1 MKESKLIVS
10 ASPHLWSS
18 DTISL
23 IMWDVVIALLPA
35 TIVGLALFGLPA
47 LFVTLTCIFVA
58 VVVEGLCQRVMGRK
72 VTIADGSAVVTGF
85 LLALNLPS
93 GAPLWMAAVGSVV
106 AIIIGKQVYGGL
118 GNNPFNPALVARVFL
133 LISWPLQMT
142 TWPEPTLRQSGL
154 DAVTT
159 ATPLGVL
166 KEKGIEAI
174 AQIPLIHSFL
184 GNVGGCIGEVSV
196 LALLIGAIYL
206 LWRGHITWHI
216 PLTFIAGLV
225 LFTGIFWLYDGTQY
239 ANPIYH
245 ILNGGLFLGA
255 FFMATDMV
263 TTPITTRGMI
273 IFGLGCGLIT
283 GLIRLFGGYPEGV
296 SFSIL
301 LMNAFTPLLD
311 RWKFTHPTKY
321 GEVKSGD

>member
-10 ASPHLWSS
+10 ASPHLWAE
-18 DTISL
+18 DTVPL
-23 IMWDVVIALLPA
+23 IMWDVIIALLPA
-35 TIVGLALFGLPA
+35 TIVGLAIFGLPA

-72 VTIADGSAVVTGF
+72 VTITDGSAVVTGL

-93 GAPLWMAAVGSVV
+93 GSPLWMAAVGSVV
-106 AIIIGKQVYGGL
+106 AIILGKQVYGGL

-142 TWPEPTLRQSGL
+142 TWLEPTLGQSGL
-154 DAVTT
+154 DAVTK

-166 KEKGIEAI
+166 KEEGIEAA

-196 LALLIGAIYL
+196 LALSIGAIYL
-206 LWRGHITWHI
+206 FWRGHITWHI
-216 PLTFIAGLV
+216 PLTFIAGLA
-225 LFTGIFWLYDGTQY
+225 LFTGIFWLYDNTQY
-239 ANPIYH
+239 INPIYH
-245 ILNGGLFLGA
+245 LLNGGLFLGA

-283 GLIRLFGGYPEGV
+283 GVIRLFGGYPEGV

-301 LMNAFTPLLD
+301 LMNALTPLLD
-311 RWKFTHPTKY
+311 RWEFTHPAKY
-321 GEVKSGD
+321 GGGV

>member
-10 ASPHLWSS
+10 ASPHLWAQ
-18 DTISL
+18 DTVSL
-23 IMWDVVIALLPA
+23 IMWDVIIALLPA
-35 TIVGLALFGLPA
+35 TIVGLAIFGLPA

-58 VVVEGLCQRVMGRK
+58 VVVEGLCQRVMGQK
-72 VTIADGSAVVTGF
+72 VTITDGSAVVTGL

-93 GAPLWMAAVGSVV
+93 GSPLWMAAVGSVV
-106 AIIIGKQVYGGL
+106 AIILGKQVYGGL

-142 TWPEPTLRQSGL
+142 TWPEPTLGQSGL
-154 DAVTT
+154 DAVTK

-166 KEKGIEAI
+166 KEEGIEAA

-196 LALLIGAIYL
+196 LALLMGAIYL
-206 LWRGHITWHI
+206 FWRGHITWHI
-216 PLTFIAGLV
+216 PLTFLAGLAI
-225 LFTGIFWLYDGTQY
+225 FTGIFWLYDNTQY

-245 ILNGGLFLGA
+245 LLNGGLFLGA

-283 GLIRLFGGYPEGV
+283 GVIRLFGGYPEGV

-301 LMNAFTPLLD
+301 LMNALTPLLN
-311 RWKFTHPTKY
+311 RWKFTHPAKY
-321 GEVKSGD
+321 GEVKSNG